1 AKEVTGRTEC
11 LLGLIA
17 RFRFAFCSFQSP
29 SVAEPRAHLPTL
41 SSLSELG
48 PGSTSSASS
57 AFLVYNVMSMVL
69 YIHHAETNC
78 PCEKRQTATWRRGKA
93 MTWTACLAPRIDTDS
108 HWPAAGGTRVFVDRG
123 RKKWFRRRPSRLLQ
137 NPQPQIGEEVNHDIF
152 GKGKRS
158 HERDNRTKQ

>member
-1 AKEVTGRTEC
+1 
-11 LLGLIA
+11 
-17 RFRFAFCSFQSP
+17 
-29 SVAEPRAHLPTL
+29 
-41 SSLSELG
+41 
-48 PGSTSSASS
+48 
-57 AFLVYNVMSMVL
+57 MSMVL

-158 HERDNRTKQ
+158 HERSEEHTSELQSQS